1 MLDRVRSEILLVIR
15 VTLWSLLELIDKR
28 HHIVRAIVFPF
39 IIVVVLELL
48 ELDAK
53 LKFVTNF
60 FLALMY
66 AIAAI
71 GVHRVILGKNDGLN
85 HINKRSIYRLIKY
98 LSYSLIT
105 GIIFS
110 IIGFGLTFSFASI
123 FHSSEFGSLF
133 LISFFGFGFYVLA
146 RLSLIFP
153 AIAVDNSFTLT
164 DSWRITRKNKFL
176 IFAVVGIIPILFAVV
191 PHFLLPNYGWIK
203 PITDIVNIFLT
214 MLFVCLLTNCYKF
227 LVLGFD
233 NNSNQ

>member
-1 MLDRVRSEILLVIR
+1 MLDRVRSEILLVVR

-28 HHIVRAIVFPF
+28 HQIFRAIVFPF

-48 ELDAK
+48 EFDAK
-53 LKFVTNF
+53 LNFVTNF

-66 AIAAI
+66 AVAAI
-71 GVHRVILGKNDGLN
+71 GVHRVILGINDGLN
-85 HINKRSIYRLIKY
+85 QINKRSIYRLIKY

-110 IIGFGLTFSFASI
+110 IIGFGLTFSFESV

-133 LISFFGFGFYVLA
+133 LISFFGFGFYVLS

-164 DSWRITRKNKFL
+164 DSWRISKKNKFL
-176 IFAVVGIIPILFAVV
+176 TFAVVVIPILFAVLTY
-191 PHFLLPNYGWIK
+191 FLLPNYEWIK
-203 PITDIVNIFLT
+203 PITEILNIFVT
-214 MLFVCLLTNCYKF
+214 MLFVSLLTNCYKF
-227 LVLGFD
+227 LVLGSD
-233 NNSNQ
+233 NNSNL